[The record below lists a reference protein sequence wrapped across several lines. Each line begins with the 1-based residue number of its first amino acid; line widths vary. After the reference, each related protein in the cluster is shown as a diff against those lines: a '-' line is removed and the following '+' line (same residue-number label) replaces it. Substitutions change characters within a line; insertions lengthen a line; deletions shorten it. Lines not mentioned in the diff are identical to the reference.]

1 MSSRAEDRV
10 ALHFEGEPGDSHSL
24 TYAELTAEVKK
35 AANLL
40 TSLGLGKGDRVVLYM
55 PLIPEAVIAMLAV
68 ARLGAIH
75 SVVFGGFSAE
85 SLRARIDDAQATM
98 VITADGGH
106 RKGSVFPLKR
116 RWTKLSR
123 MDKRQCPPCLW

>member
-1 MSSRAEDRV
+1 M
-10 ALHFEGEPGDSHSL
+10 
-24 TYAELTAEVKK
+24 
-35 AANLL
+35 
-40 TSLGLGKGDRVVLYM
+40 GKGDRVIIYM

-85 SLRARIDDAQATM
+85 SLRARIDDADASM

-106 RKGSVFPLKR
+106 RKGSVFPLKAAVDQALVR
-116 RWTKLSR
+116 GKDVCVHGLGRAARW
-123 MDKRQCPPCLW
+123 Q